1 MYKKWVGGEAAS
13 GDVTPGLATP
23 NLASKGASSSKHH
36 FVTPQTYKHYF
47 CDTTNLP
54 NQKMPLRIIGR
65 VITILAISNITMSI
79 SREQAD
85 HYIRSFISKTS
96 TTTTSITDGHRTDGR
111 TDRPTKQ
118 FQKDDNY
125 NITQLFNCT
134 CMHAHVRGE
143 GLLYKIILTDEMQC

>member
-1 MYKKWVGGEAAS
+1 MYKKWVDGEAAS
-13 GDVTPGLATP
+13 GDVAPGLATP
-23 NLASKGASSSKHH
+23 NLAGKRASSSKHH

-96 TTTTSITDGHRTDGR
+96 TTTTSITATNTTTPSHCG
-111 TDRPTKQ
+111 
-118 FQKDDNY
+118 
-125 NITQLFNCT
+125 
-134 CMHAHVRGE
+134 
-143 GLLYKIILTDEMQC
+143 

>member
-13 GDVTPGLATP
+13 GDVALGLATP
-23 NLASKGASSSKHH
+23 NLAGKRASSSKHH

-79 SREQAD
+79 SREQVD

-111 TDRPTKQ
+111 TDGRTDQ
-118 FQKDDNY
+118 QNNFRRM
-125 NITQLFNCT
+125 TTTTSLNCSIVRA
-134 CMHAHVRGE
+134 CMR
-143 GLLYKIILTDEMQC
+143 M

>member
-1 MYKKWVGGEAAS
+1 MGGEAAS
-13 GDVTPGLATP
+13 GDVAPGLATP
-23 NLASKGASSSKHH
+23 NLAGKRASSSKHH

-96 TTTTSITDGHRTDGR
+96 TTTTSITA
-111 TDRPTKQ
+111 
-118 FQKDDNY
+118 
-125 NITQLFNCT
+125 C
-134 CMHAHVRGE
+134 V
-143 GLLYKIILTDEMQC
+143 

>member
-13 GDVTPGLATP
+13 GDVALGLATP
-23 NLASKGASSSKHH
+23 NLAGKRASSSKHH

-65 VITILAISNITMSI
+65 VITIRAISNITMSI

-96 TTTTSITDGHRTDGR
+96 TTTTCTTTAPHHTIPHHTTTSNHRNGTDPNTTHDIWGMEVST
-111 TDRPTKQ
+111 
-118 FQKDDNY
+118 N
-125 NITQLFNCT
+125 
-134 CMHAHVRGE
+134 RGS
-143 GLLYKIILTDEMQC
+143 